1 MTIAPG
7 PEIWFRAVGTA
18 LAGASVLFAGYMM
31 AFGEGKVRVNG
42 IDHLAI
48 FAQPHGQPPTGVTAI
63 ARSEANEPF
72 DARPEASADREA
84 DTGRPRSGRQGSSP
98 RVRTASGS

>member
-18 LAGASVLFAGYMM
+18 LAGASVLFAGYML

-63 ARSEANEPF
+63 ARSEAER
-72 DARPEASADREA
+72 AVRRAAGGDRGPGGRH
-84 DTGRPRSGRQGSSP
+84 GRPPSGRQGSSP